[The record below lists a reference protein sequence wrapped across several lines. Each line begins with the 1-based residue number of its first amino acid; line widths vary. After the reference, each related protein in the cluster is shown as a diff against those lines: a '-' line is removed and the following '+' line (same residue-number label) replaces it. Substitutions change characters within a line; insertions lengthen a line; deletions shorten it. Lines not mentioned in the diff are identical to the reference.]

1 MSFDRWYVLLF
12 LPLLP
17 LVWYFQ
23 VYKKKSLKIKYSAVG
38 ILKKLNATEQ
48 NLSLRKI
55 FATTNVVILMLLIIS
70 VAGPKRG
77 LLSKEESKRVV
88 DIMLCL
94 DTSTSMYALDFE
106 PKNRFEV
113 AADAAKE
120 FVKLRKSDRLGIV
133 VFSGV
138 PVLQCPLTVDQD
150 SVLRAIDNANI
161 GMIKLDGTAI
171 GSAIMLALSRLK
183 EVESKTKIII
193 LLTDGIN
200 NMGEVDPI
208 TAAKAAQSLGIKIY
222 TIGCGVAG
230 GKSLY
235 VVDDPLWGKRRVYL
249 PQDLDENTLI
259 QAADITGGKYFNVRT
274 REKMYEVFKEIDKME
289 KTEIKVSEY
298 KEYRYLY
305 QYPLFFAFL
314 LYVFKFIIEK
324 VLIIRIP

>member
-200 NMGEVDPI
+200 NMGEISSGIVRQLLDLRENPEGKDILIVEDIVD
-208 TAAKAAQSLGIKIY
+208 TGY
-222 TIGCGVAG
+222 T
-230 GKSLY
+230 L
-235 VVDDPLWGKRRVYL
+235 
-249 PQDLDENTLI
+249 
-259 QAADITGGKYFNVRT
+259 
-274 REKMYEVFKEIDKME
+274 
-289 KTEIKVSEY
+289 
-298 KEYRYLY
+298 RYLKESILARK
-305 QYPLFFAFL
+305 PRSVRVCVL
-314 LYVFKFIIEK
+314 LDKSVCRKVDTKIDYNGFVIPDKFVVGYGLDYNGLYRNLPYVAVKK
-324 VLIIRIP
+324 